1 MTGSAT
7 TPGGAVVAVFSDSP
21 VGRRFLL
28 LHSAEFPVGEAG
40 DWAWGFPSGCREP
53 GEDIDSTA
61 ARELDEETGIS
72 GDLTPV
78 RTHDVAWA
86 IYYLQVP
93 WGTPVQLAPGEHNA
107 YEWVDRDGALS
118 RLKPATLVDS
128 FRLVLHAIG

>member
-1 MTGSAT
+1 MASSAT
-7 TPGGAVVAVFSDSP
+7 TPGGAMVAVFSDSP
-21 VGRRFLL
+21 AGRRFLL
-28 LHSAEFPVGEAG
+28 LHNSEFPVGEAG

-53 GEDIDSTA
+53 GECIDATA

-93 WGTPVQLAPGEHNA
+93 WGTSINLAPGEHNA
-107 YEWVDRDGALS
+107 YEWVDRDDALS
-118 RLKPATLVDS
+118 RLKPEMLGDS
-128 FRLVLHAIG
+128 FQLVLKSIG